1 MLVIFDYYLNER
13 DSRQTY
19 TFILFKT
26 KKKKRHVT
34 LHYEQILFYLVFELH
49 SVFYHDRVF
58 LPVQIDFEC

>member
-1 MLVIFDYYLNER
+1 MLVTFDYYLNQR
-13 DSRQTY
+13 DKH
-19 TFILFKT
+19 IHLFFF
-26 KKKKRHVT
+26 KKKKKESHVT